1 MKKRIRLTEGELTN
15 LIRKLIHE
23 SQVEPEV
30 EEGWLSDKLR
40 DAGRGVKKITT
51 GKETHPREYFIDDI
65 LDIEDE
71 IETNP
76 DDFIYSPSQWEEVKM
91 RLIANASD
99 SDYSGKLVKKE
110 TNNGKYKVIYEK

>member
-1 MKKRIRLTEGELTN
+1 MKKRIRLTEGELTEI
-15 LIRKLIHE
+15 IRRIVNE

-30 EEGWLSDKLR
+30 GEGWLSDKLR
-40 DAGRGVKKITT
+40 DAGRGVKKLTT

-71 IETNP
+71 METNP
-76 DDFIYSPSQWEEVKM
+76 NDFIYSPSQWEDVKM
-91 RLIANASD
+91 RLIATASD

-110 TNNGKYKVIYEK
+110 TNDGKYKVIYKK